1 MMNYPLLKEQSMKR
15 IVTVPNV
22 LSLSRLVFL
31 PLLIGLAYQER
42 RTAFLIAF
50 ILIGSTDFFDGLIAR
65 RFNQVSDIGKQLDS
79 FADIFFYVSVA
90 WFIHRLHPEM
100 LQPLTVLL
108 YVFFGILAL
117 SFIVSSVTCKK
128 PIMMHTFLLKM
139 NGVLVYLLVIAAHFT
154 DVTVAIA
161 MILGIYIIAFIEEI
175 IIFIR
180 YGEVDPDT
188 PSLLTLL
195 KKS

>member
-1 MMNYPLLKEQSMKR
+1 MKR
-15 IVTVPNV
+15 TVTVPNV

-31 PLLIGLAYQER
+31 PLLIVLAYQER

-50 ILIGSTDFFDGLIAR
+50 ILIGSTDFFDGFIAR
-65 RFNQVSDIGKQLDS
+65 HFNQVSELGKKLDS

-90 WFIHRLHPEM
+90 WFIHRLHPAM
-100 LQPLTVLL
+100 LEPLTVLL
-108 YVFFGILAL
+108 YSFFGILAL
-117 SFIVSSVTCKK
+117 SFIVSSITCKK
-128 PIMMHTFLLKM
+128 PIMMHTFLLKL

-154 DVTVAIA
+154 DMTIGIAI
-161 MILGIYIIAFIEEI
+161 ILVIYLIGFIEEI

>member
-1 MMNYPLLKEQSMKR
+1 MKR
-15 IVTVPNV
+15 IVTIPNV

-31 PLLIGLAYQER
+31 PLLIVLAYQEQR
-42 RTAFLIAF
+42 LAFLIAF
-50 ILIGSTDFFDGLIAR
+50 ILVGSTDFFDGFIAR
-65 RFNQVSDIGKQLDS
+65 HFNQVSDLGKKLDS

-90 WFIHRLHPEM
+90 WFIYWLHPEM
-100 LQPLTVLL
+100 LAPLTVLL
-108 YVFFGILAL
+108 VTFFSILAL
-117 SFIVSSVTCKK
+117 SFVVSTITCKK
-128 PIMMHTFLLKM
+128 PIMMHTFLLKL

-154 DVTVAIA
+154 DMTVAIA
-161 MILGIYIIAFIEEI
+161 VILIIYLIAFTEEI

-195 KKS
+195 KQAK